1 MKKNILKYFVVALNL
16 LLSAAI
22 PAMAQSTE
30 ETDETLKQKKSA
42 TYDYETHIGEITL
55 TSFVPGEMKEVQEGK
70 AIDAIIV
77 MDFSGSMAEEGSYKS
92 SNTFTRTVIDKI
104 YDANNTY
111 YKNGTK
117 YNTLASISNNAGTSS
132 SKTVDTQI
140 FSNDSGT
147 PMTVNYKGTSYNLN
161 AYFVHDKDNTSAG
174 PSCWLYINVGGKRVF
189 VRPDNSF
196 IEENGTTTIQYW
208 TFPTGTDGYFITP
221 ARGTDRPLYIVMKEE
236 TGVKISKRIDAL
248 QSAVG
253 KFLDVVAEHAR
264 KTGKTDRVSTVLF
277 QATGKQYYP
286 KLYGENSG
294 DNPTDYVNS
303 SKRTY
308 LMECPTDKKRSGSSL
323 AEDDKIQRK
332 TLIGKRFIDM
342 STQDASKLLKFS
354 ISNTTAYG
362 NTPINLGVDLSQRL
376 MEKDGR
382 KDDKV
387 ARYVIVFTDGEPT
400 TLDGSG
406 DAYSLVATPAVASAY
421 KLKQD
426 QSTKVYT
433 VYCNTSTPKTSSNVY
448 KFLDHLSSNYPKAK
462 TYIDETEKKD
472 TKYFKMATDNL
483 EDIFDEI
490 TQEIIVET
498 NEKYDVNTTMKDFVN
513 NNYFQYPDNAGVGDI
528 KVYSQNCTSYKKG
541 TGGAPDLYEF
551 NSELVDITSD
561 VNVFLTRADSAVEG
575 SKDLVEVYGFNY
587 SENWCGMD
595 ISSGSPGVIHG
606 KQLVI
611 KFPFIF
617 KGGNEVSGALQT
629 NTEESGVYPVQKD
642 PETGEPQ
649 IDPNTGKPIP
659 EEDTDTKFDPP
670 VIYFNTLTITRKNL
684 EPGETAIY
692 EVTRDGSFICR
703 IALGGEDGKE
713 TSGVSKTIYGLPGD
727 EGVKFKV
734 SETNWNWAY
743 HEDGSTLPSDE
754 KTVTISSGEPIPLEY
769 EFSGAHLN
777 KTGDHPAERH
787 NHGESFEVNRMKAPA
802 VPVSL

>member
-1 MKKNILKYFVVALNL
+1 
-16 LLSAAI
+16 
-22 PAMAQSTE
+22 
-30 ETDETLKQKKSA
+30 
-42 TYDYETHIGEITL
+42 
-55 TSFVPGEMKEVQEGK
+55 
-70 AIDAIIV
+70 
-77 MDFSGSMAEEGSYKS
+77 
-92 SNTFTRTVIDKI
+92 
-104 YDANNTY
+104 
-111 YKNGTK
+111 
-117 YNTLASISNNAGTSS
+117 
-132 SKTVDTQI
+132 
-140 FSNDSGT
+140 
-147 PMTVNYKGTSYNLN
+147 
-161 AYFVHDKDNTSAG
+161 
-174 PSCWLYINVGGKRVF
+174 
-189 VRPDNSF
+189 
-196 IEENGTTTIQYW
+196 
-208 TFPTGTDGYFITP
+208 
-221 ARGTDRPLYIVMKEE
+221 MKEE

-253 KFLDVVAEHAR
+253 KFLDVVAEHAQ

-277 QATGKQYYP
+277 QASGNQYYP
-286 KLYGENSG
+286 KLYGENNSA
-294 DNPTDYVNS
+294 NPTDYVTS

-323 AEDDKIQRK
+323 AEDDNIHRK

-354 ISNTTAYG
+354 ISNTTAFG

-421 KLKQD
+421 KLKQN

-433 VYCNTSTPKTSSNVY
+433 IYCNTSTPSTTSNVY
-448 KFLDHLSSNYPKAK
+448 KFLDHLSSNYPKATK
-462 TYIDETEKKD
+462 YNDGTTKED
-472 TKYFKMATDNL
+472 TKYFKRATDNL

-513 NNYFQYPDNAGVGDI
+513 NNYFQYPDNADEGDI
-528 KVYSQNCTSYKKG
+528 KVYSQNCTSYTKG
-541 TGGAPDLYEF
+541 TDGAADIYEF
-551 NSELVDITSD
+551 NSALTDITD
-561 VNVFLTRADSAVEG
+561 KVHVVLTRANPLVPE

-595 ISSGSPGVIHG
+595 ITSGTPGVIHG

-629 NTEESGVYPVQKD
+629 NTENSGVYPVQKND
-642 PETGEPQ
+642 DGTPKVDE
-649 IDPNTGKPIP
+649 NGKPIP
-659 EEDTDTKFDPP
+659 EEETDSKFTPP
-670 VIYFNTLTITRKNL
+670 VIYFNTLTINRKNL
-684 EPGETAIY
+684 ELGETAIY

-703 IALGGEDGKE
+703 ITLGGEAGKE

-727 EGVKFKV
+727 AGVKFKV

-743 HEDGSTLPSDE
+743 HEAGSTLPSDE
-754 KTVTISSGEPIPLEY
+754 KTVTISSGQPVPLEY
-769 EFSGAHLN
+769 EFSGAHLD

-787 NHGESFEVNRMKAPA
+787 NHGESFKVNLMR
-802 VPVSL
+802 VP

>member
-77 MDFSGSMAEEGSYKS
+77 MDFSSSMLDPYTS
-92 SNTFTRTVIDKI
+92 SNTFTRTTIDKI

-117 YNTLASISNNAGTSS
+117 YNTLASISNNAGSSS

-174 PSCWLYINVGGKRVF
+174 PSCWLYINVSGKRVF
-189 VRPDNSF
+189 VMPDNSF
-196 IEENGTTTIQYW
+196 IEENGTTTIGYW
-208 TFPTGTDGYFITP
+208 KFPTGTDGYFITP
-221 ARGTDRPLYIVMKEE
+221 ARGVDRPLYIVMKEE

-253 KFLDVVAEHAR
+253 KFLDVIAEHAR

-286 KLYGENSG
+286 KLYGENNG
-294 DNPTDYVNS
+294 ENPTDYVTS
-303 SKRTY
+303 GKRTY
-308 LMECPTDKKRSGSSL
+308 LMECPTSKKRSGTNL
-323 AEDDKIQRK
+323 VEDDKIANR

-354 ISNTTAYG
+354 ISNTEAKG

-387 ARYVIVFTDGEPT
+387 ARYVIVFTDGEPS

-421 KLKQD
+421 KLKQN

-433 VYCNTSTPKTSSNVY
+433 IYCHSSAPKDKVAT
-448 KFLDHLSSNYPKAK
+448 FLDHLSSNYPKATTYNDK
-462 TYIDETEKKD
+462 TTKEE
-472 TKYFKMATDNL
+472 TKYYKTATDNL

-513 NNYFQYPDNAGVGDI
+513 NNYFQYPDNADEGDI
-528 KVYSQNCTSYKKG
+528 KVYTQNCTSYSKG

-561 VNVFLTRADSAVEG
+561 VNVVLTRADSED

-595 ISSGSPGVIHG
+595 ITSDPAVIHG

-617 KGGNEVSGALQT
+617 KGGQEVSGALET
-629 NTEESGVYPVQKD
+629 NTKESGVYPVQKND
-642 PETGEPQ
+642 DGTPKVDEH
-649 IDPNTGKPIP
+649 GKPIP
-659 EEDTDTKFDPP
+659 EEDTDSKFDPP

-743 HEDGSTLPSDE
+743 HEDGSTLPYVE
-754 KTVTISSGEPIPLEY
+754 KTVEISEKQPIPLTY
-769 EFSGAHLN
+769 EFSGAHLD